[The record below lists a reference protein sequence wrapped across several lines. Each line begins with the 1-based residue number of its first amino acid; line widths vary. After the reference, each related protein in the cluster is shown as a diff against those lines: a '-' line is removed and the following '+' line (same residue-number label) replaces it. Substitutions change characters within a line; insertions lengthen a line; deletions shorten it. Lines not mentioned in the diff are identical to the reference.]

1 MFGLKNNKFDLWRGW
16 IPIASCQL
24 GLLIMFLLSLNCFF
38 YVIKNSVIVNSLI
51 AKCTST
57 INKAFFFFFFFFFY
71 ITLYRYIL
79 KGTKNMGKLKLSQP
93 LQMGVMRKI
102 YLDLTSIFSFP
113 TEYQREEIT
122 SVLIKMSW
130 ILLTLLFM
138 SLPYKC
144 FAVGDNNTGGPSC
157 NDNVSE

>member
-1 MFGLKNNKFDLWRGW
+1 
-16 IPIASCQL
+16 
-24 GLLIMFLLSLNCFF
+24 
-38 YVIKNSVIVNSLI
+38 
-51 AKCTST
+51 
-57 INKAFFFFFFFFFY
+57 
-71 ITLYRYIL
+71 
-79 KGTKNMGKLKLSQP
+79 MGKLKLLQP
-93 LQMGVMRKI
+93 LQMQVMQKI

-138 SLPYKC
+138 SLPCNC
-144 FAVGDNNTGGPSC
+144 FVAGDNNTGGPSC